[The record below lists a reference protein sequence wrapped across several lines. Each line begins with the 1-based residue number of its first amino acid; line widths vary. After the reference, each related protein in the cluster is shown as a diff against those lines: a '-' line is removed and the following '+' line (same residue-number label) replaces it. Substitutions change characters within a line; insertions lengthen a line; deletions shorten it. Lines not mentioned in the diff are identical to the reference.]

1 MGTPEQGKDQK
12 GGTCREM
19 LGGHEVTVF
28 SPIRIQASCDFM
40 SLGLRTAWA
49 SSCRMCKGGVGVG
62 ALGWLRP
69 CNERLESSRQKC
81 EKTPKQEKLVP
92 D

>member
-28 SPIRIQASCDFM
+28 SPIRTQASCDFM

-49 SSCRMCKGGVGVG
+49 SSCRMCKGRSWGGSPGVV
-62 ALGWLRP
+62 
-69 CNERLESSRQKC
+69 E
-81 EKTPKQEKLVP
+81 TM
-92 D
+92 